1 MVSGPPPPLLDMEG
15 EVPERLGPMMTT
27 LPPVRGKLLKDA
39 NLAPYT
45 WFRVGGPADWLFLPE
60 DEADLAGFLKTLDPA
75 IPVTV
80 LGVGSNVIVRD
91 GGIEGVVIRLMGK
104 YWGSVE
110 AGDDLTLTAR
120 SGALDLSVAKTAA
133 RHGIRGLEFLSGI
146 PGSLG
151 GATRT
156 NAGCYGQELRDVLV
170 GLEAYLRDGTHVAY
184 RGPGRAS
191 NLPEAQFSYRHSDLP
206 TDLIVTKL
214 TLEGSGT
221 GAPDAILAEIEALQ
235 ARRAETQPIKDKTSG
250 STFANPDPP
259 GTPNQRS
266 AWKLIDAAGCRGL
279 KVGGAQVSPKHC
291 NFLINTGDA
300 TAADLEALGELVRAQ
315 VWDSQGVKLR
325 WEVRRIGRIKPPLP

>member
-1 MVSGPPPPLLDMEG
+1 
-15 EVPERLGPMMTT
+15 MTT

-120 SGALDLSVAKTAA
+120 PGALDLSVAKTAA
-133 RHGIRGLEFLSGI
+133 RNSIKGLEFLSGI

-170 GLEAYLRDGTHVAY
+170 GLEGYLRDGTHIAY
-184 RGPGRAS
+184 RGPGRAG

-206 TDLIVTKL
+206 NDLIVTKL

-221 GAPDAILAEIEALQ
+221 GAPDAILAEIE
-235 ARRAETQPIKDKTSG
+235 ETQPIKDKTSG

-300 TAADLEALGELVRAQ
+300 TAADLEALGELVRAL

-325 WEVRRIGRIKPPLP
+325 WEVRRMGRIKPPFP

>member
-1 MVSGPPPPLLDMEG
+1 
-15 EVPERLGPMMTT
+15 MMTT
-27 LPPVRGKLLKDA
+27 LPPVRGKLIKDA
-39 NLAPYT
+39 SLAPYT

-60 DEADLAGFLKTLDPA
+60 DETDLAGFLKTLDPA

-91 GGIEGVVIRLMGK
+91 GGIAGVVVRLMGK

-110 AGDDLTLTAR
+110 ASEDGFLTAR
-120 SGALDLSVAKTAA
+120 PGALDVSVAKAAA
-133 RHGIRGLEFLSGI
+133 RAGITGLEFLSGI

-170 GLEAYLRDGTHVAY
+170 GLEGYLRDGTHVAY
-184 RGPGRAS
+184 RGPGRPG
-191 NLPEAQFSYRHSDLP
+191 NLPEASFSYRHTDLP
-206 TDLIVTKL
+206 DDLIVTKL
-214 TLEGSGT
+214 TLEGSGS
-221 GAPDAILAEIEALQ
+221 GDPEKILAEIESLQ
-235 ARRAETQPIKDKTSG
+235 NRRADTQPIKEKTSG

-259 GTPNQRS
+259 GTPDQRS

-315 VWDSQGVKLR
+315 VLATQGVDLR
-325 WEVRRIGRIKPPLP
+325 WEVRRIGRIKPPLPPIDA